1 VFESKEEI
9 ASSIKEE
16 LTKSMSTYGFLII
29 HALVTDIEPAKTVKN
44 AMNEI
49 NAARRLRVAALE
61 KAEANKVTMV
71 KSAEAEAESK
81 FLQGQGLARQRQAIV
96 SGLRDSVKAFGEQL
110 EDISSKEVM
119 ELLLITQ
126 YFDMLRDIG
135 GTNRNSTLFL
145 PHSPGGISDIS
156 GQVRGLL
163 RCLPVC
169 LIGSGHAYGL

>member
-1 VFESKEEI
+1 
-9 ASSIKEE
+9 
-16 LTKSMSTYGFLII
+16 
-29 HALVTDIEPAKTVKN
+29 
-44 AMNEI
+44 
-49 NAARRLRVAALE
+49 
-61 KAEANKVTMV
+61 MV